1 MTPTQQR
8 GDDTKVRK
16 LSGSRSCSDACLGA
30 VHQRNVAGPQRTCD
44 PRPGADMMI
53 AVVVVGSLVRLI
65 DSGPEDYA
73 ALQPACRIARGQ
85 LPFHRRVIPPGT
97 RIG

>member
-1 MTPTQQR
+1 MLAWAPYPSETSPA
-8 GDDTKVRK
+8 RK
-16 LSGSRSCSDACLGA
+16 
-30 VHQRNVAGPQRTCD
+30 GPVI